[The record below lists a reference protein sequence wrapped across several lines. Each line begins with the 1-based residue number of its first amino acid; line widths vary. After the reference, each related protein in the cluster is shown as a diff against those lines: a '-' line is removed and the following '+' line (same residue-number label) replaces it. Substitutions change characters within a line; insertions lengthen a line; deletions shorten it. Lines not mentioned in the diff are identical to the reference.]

1 MPSCGRPDGIGMQ
14 HCSMEAEMDTEINT
28 ELLCMDYAEVLARK
42 AVEGFQQATQRC
54 DGDWVGETFDAFDLV
69 AMTDIIDDPAY
80 EGIIDAVCDVIDGWG
95 GPWVR
100 TLSAEDHL

>member
-1 MPSCGRPDGIGMQ
+1 
-14 HCSMEAEMDTEINT
+14 MDTEANT
-28 ELLCMDYAEVLARK
+28 KLLCTDYAEVLARK

-80 EGIIDAVCDVIDGWG
+80 EGIIDAVCDVIDNWG

>member
-1 MPSCGRPDGIGMQ
+1 MGTD
-14 HCSMEAEMDTEINT
+14 INT
-28 ELLCMDYAEVLARK
+28 EILHTDYDEVLARK

-54 DGDWVGETFDAFDLV
+54 DGDWAGETFDAFDLV
-69 AMTDIIDDPAY
+69 AMTEIIDDPAY
-80 EGIIDAVCDVIDGWG
+80 EGIIDAVCDVIDSWG

>member
-1 MPSCGRPDGIGMQ
+1 MG
-14 HCSMEAEMDTEINT
+14 TEINT
-28 ELLCMDYAEVLARK
+28 EILHTDYAEVLARK

-54 DGDWVGETFDAFDLV
+54 DGDWAGETFDAFDLV
-69 AMTDIIDDPAY
+69 AMTEIIDDPAY
-80 EGIIDAVCDVIDGWG
+80 EGIIDAVCAVIDSWG